1 MWIYYRIA
9 CIHEVFRYKKEVY
22 STAWRYH
29 FRFVVVVRSMPP
41 INSATL
47 FRGRPMQS
55 PLLHAPRADP
65 KAVAIE
71 EENLHAITALVGEQK
86 QMAAMRVLLQL
97 ADDKRIES
105 IE

>member
-1 MWIYYRIA
+1 
-9 CIHEVFRYKKEVY
+9 
-22 STAWRYH
+22 
-29 FRFVVVVRSMPP
+29 
-41 INSATL
+41 
-47 FRGRPMQS
+47 MQS